1 MDKFLDDVIK
11 SLDDLYYIYERYMW
25 NNNDSNLD
33 VLIQDNTICFYMYKN
48 KDIID
53 EIILTFDEDE
63 RCMYVYICIR
73 LLLIL
78 LGNVY
83 IYNQDNLFYNNTHKK
98 YLKLIVNDEIV
109 LDSMIKIISMQD
121 NIILNENMDLVLDI
135 REILIRKKY
144 FEDFI
149 NQLNDR
155 VDFSRK
161 LFKRM

>member
-25 NNNDSNLD
+25 NNNDSNLE
-33 VLIQDNTICFYMYKN
+33 VLIQDNTICFYVYKN
-48 KDIID
+48 KELID
-53 EIILTFDEDE
+53 EILLTFDDKE
-63 RCMYVYICIR
+63 RGIYVYICLR

-83 IYNQDNLFYNNTHKK
+83 IYNQDNLFYNNIHKK
-98 YLKLIVNDEIV
+98 YLKLIVNDEFV

-121 NIILNENMDLVLDI
+121 NIIINENMDLILDI
-135 REILIRKKY
+135 RESLIRKKY
-144 FEDFI
+144 SHDFVKK
-149 NQLNDR
+149 LNDR
-155 VDFSRK
+155 IDFSRK